1 MKSIRLISL
10 FLILVVLGCSLIACD
25 TDNWEDVDLPERPFY
40 DMTFS
45 FQIKDDNG
53 KNIVNAE
60 NYNYKGHEEPTILNV
75 ITDYVEIE
83 ADFKWSID
91 EKNNI
96 LVSIGKY
103 EAKAKNGDYWAFMDG
118 IGHDV
123 QAILANEDLQTKNF
137 IDGKMSEYLLEDG
150 DSFTIVL
157 VRGKN

>member
-10 FLILVVLGCSLIACD
+10 FLVLVILGCSLMACD
-25 TDNWEDVDLPERPFY
+25 TDNWEDIELPERPFY

-45 FQIKDDNG
+45 FQIKDDTG

-60 NYNYKGHEEPTILNV
+60 NYNYKGHEDPTILNV

-83 ADFKWSID
+83 AEFKWVVD
-91 EKNNI
+91 NNNI
-96 LVSIGKY
+96 LVSIGKF
-103 EAKAKNGDYWAFMDG
+103 KADSKDGDYWAFMEG
-118 IGHDV
+118 TGHDV
-123 QAILANEDLQTKNF
+123 QAILADESLQKKNF

-157 VRGKN
+157 VKGKN